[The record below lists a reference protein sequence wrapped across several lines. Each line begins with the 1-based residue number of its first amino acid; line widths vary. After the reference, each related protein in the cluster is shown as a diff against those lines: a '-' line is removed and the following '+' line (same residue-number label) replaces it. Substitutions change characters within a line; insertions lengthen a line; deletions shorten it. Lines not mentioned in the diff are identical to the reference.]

1 MAHANSHVA
10 VPGLSGK
17 RAVVTGASDGIGF
30 QIAVRL
36 ARAGAEVVMPVR
48 NRAKGE
54 AGAQRISEQ
63 VAGANISLRDLD
75 LSSLASV
82 DRLSETLNEED
93 APIGIL
99 ILNAG
104 VMTPPSRQETQ
115 DGFELQFGSN
125 FLGHFCL
132 LARLLPLLKAGRA
145 RVTSQIS
152 VAASRGRINWDDLNW
167 QRSYD
172 SMMAYRQ
179 SKIALGL
186 IGLELDRRSEQSDW
200 GITSNLSH
208 PGVAPTNLLSARTE
222 LGRAEDTLGRRV
234 IGALSRRGLLFGT
247 PESAS
252 QPALFAATSP
262 DARGR
267 ALYGPSGPGHLGGRV
282 GQQQLYRP
290 LQHPEQADRLWTIAE
305 ELSGQEFAPD

>member
-1 MAHANSHVA
+1 
-10 VPGLSGK
+10 P
-17 RAVVTGASDGIGF
+17 
-30 QIAVRL
+30 
-36 ARAGAEVVMPVR
+36 
-48 NRAKGE
+48 
-54 AGAQRISEQ
+54 
-63 VAGANISLRDLD
+63 
-75 LSSLASV
+75 
-82 DRLSETLNEED
+82 
-93 APIGIL
+93 
-99 ILNAG
+99 
-104 VMTPPSRQETQ
+104 PPSTTL
-115 DGFELQFGSN
+115 F
-125 FLGHFCL
+125 
-132 LARLLPLLKAGRA
+132 
-145 RVTSQIS
+145 
-152 VAASRGRINWDDLNW
+152 
-167 QRSYD
+167 RS
-172 SMMAYRQ
+172 
-179 SKIALGL
+179 
-186 IGLELDRRSEQSDW
+186 LELDRRSEQSDW